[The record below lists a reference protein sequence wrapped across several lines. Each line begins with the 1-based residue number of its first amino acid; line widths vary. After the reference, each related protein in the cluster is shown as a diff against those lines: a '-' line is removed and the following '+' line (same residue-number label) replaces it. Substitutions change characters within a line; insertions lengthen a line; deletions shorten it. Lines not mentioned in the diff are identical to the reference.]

1 MTPAGTNLLLASATA
16 AAPAPSDVVT
26 KSLRF
31 EKSSTANLNQDNP
44 SGADARQMT
53 LSFWVK
59 LVETPS
65 ADRKLFAFGG
75 SAVGGTSQSEQ
86 EVIQKTDGKIK
97 VRTNVI
103 NTGVYSATTTRVF
116 RDFSSWYH
124 IVIAWDT
131 DQSVAADRMKFYVNN
146 EQETLTGTF
155 PSLNYN
161 DRFGE
166 TGTNVKNRIG
176 CGVDGASAYGPS
188 SSYMADIIRI
198 DGQQLTPTSFAE
210 EDASTG
216 QWKPK
221 AFVGVYGT
229 AGFHLDF
236 EDDTAIG
243 NDVSGEGNDFTAT
256 NLSTWDVME
265 DTPTD
270 NYCVLNPLANSAG
283 ALSEGN
289 LQLGG
294 TSTSGSRCA
303 STIKFPTGKW
313 YYEAYLKTV
322 GSYSQVGVGI
332 DDQSSAAIGND
343 STANSAIG
351 YALEYG
357 QYNTAGSW
365 VTYGS
370 AFSAGDVCMV
380 AFDADTHNIWFGK
393 NGTWF
398 DSGDPAAGTNAIT
411 TLIDGEYGAVFRPYS
426 SGAAIVA
433 NFGQDPFFAGGK
445 TSGQDTSQSEF
456 YYTPP
461 TGFLALS
468 TGNLPTPTIAKPS
481 EHFSTKLWTA
491 TSTNPKVLD
500 FPWSFATDG
509 GLVWQK
515 MRSSSGEHYLFDTVR
530 GDDKALYS
538 NTSNAEQGYGPSYY
552 TQDFDASGDYSIQQ
566 DGVGNEVNY
575 SGNTYVAWGWKKSAT
590 AGMDIVTWT
599 GDDDGTGASPTPQ
612 AVSHSLGVAP
622 DLIIA
627 KSRTQNTFHNFD
639 WIVWHKDL
647 TSGNYLL
654 LNGLGAET
662 GWGDALVSS
671 IGSSSVTFGSD
682 AMMSGEDLNAGAS
695 FGSADDY
702 VAYLFASVEGYSKC
716 GIYTGNGSAAGP
728 FVYCGFRP
736 AFILIKSTGNPSSNG
751 YWMMKDEVRSTTYNP
766 ADGNLYANEAF
777 AEDTTSTVDIDFL
790 SNGFKIKGTYAGIN
804 ATGSS
809 YIFYAVAESPFKYA
823 SAR

>member
-1 MTPAGTNLLLASATA
+1 MTPAGTNLLLAHADAT
-16 AAPAPSDVVT
+16 PAPSDVVT

-86 EVIQKTDGKIK
+86 EVIQKTDGKIN

-103 NTGVYSATTTRVF
+103 NTGVYSAYTTRVF

-161 DRFGE
+161 DRFGQ

-210 EDASTG
+210 EDATTG

-256 NLSTWDVME
+256 NLATSDIVN

-270 NYCVLNPLANSAG
+270 NYAVLNPLVVTHSGVGYNTF
-283 ALSEGN
+283 SEGN
-289 LQLGG
+289 TKVVTDGG
-294 TSTSGSRCA
+294 GRPIIP
-303 STIKFPTGKW
+303 STIFMPPDSGTYYAEFTLSVGAAMYGIARGDVLNADDCTTSSKIWGYESNAGTQYKVNSGTYVSLGTAPTYPVKN
-313 YYEAYLKTV
+313 
-322 GSYSQVGVGI
+322 GV
-332 DDQSSAAIGND
+332 S
-343 STANSAIG
+343 
-351 YALEYG
+351 
-357 QYNTAGSW
+357 YNTATGEVKFFVGGSDIGGY
-365 VTYGS
+365 TGLSTDYSYGFFVGDGSTSVS
-370 AFSAGDVCMV
+370 ATIT
-380 AFDADTHNIWFGK
+380 TH
-393 NGTWF
+393 F
-398 DSGDPAAGTNAIT
+398 DSGDWDNTP
-411 TLIDGEYGAVFRPYS
+411 
-426 SGAAIVA
+426 SGAK
-433 NFGQDPFFAGGK
+433 Q
-445 TSGQDTSQSEF
+445 
-456 YYTPP
+456 
-461 TGFLALS
+461 LS
-468 TGNLPTPTIAKPS
+468 TANLPTPTIAKPS
-481 EHFSTKLWTA
+481 AHFNALTYASSGAKTGVGFQ
-491 TSTNPKVLD
+491 PD
-500 FPWSFATDG
+500 
-509 GLVWQK
+509 LVW
-515 MRSSSGEHYLFDTVR
+515 V
-530 GDDKALYS
+530 KAR
-538 NTSNAEQGYGPSYY
+538 
-552 TQDFDASGDYSIQQ
+552 
-566 DGVGNEVNY
+566 
-575 SGNTYVAWGWKKSAT
+575 GNTYNHELTDSVRGVTKALSSNDSEAESTDSTGLTAFGTDGFTVGAGTNYSTSSMVAWSWKESAT
-590 AGMDIVTWT
+590 AGMDMVIWT

>member
-1 MTPAGTNLLLASATA
+1 MTPAGTNLLLAHADAT
-16 AAPAPSDVVT
+16 PAPSDVVT

-86 EVIQKTDGKIK
+86 EVIQKTDGKIN

-103 NTGVYSATTTRVF
+103 NTGVYSAYTTRVF

-161 DRFGE
+161 DRFGQ

-210 EDASTG
+210 EDATTG

-256 NLSTWDVME
+256 NLAASDVVL

-270 NYCVLNPLANSAG
+270 NFCTFNPLNAYSAIVG
-283 ALSEGN
+283 MLAEGN
-289 LQLGG
+289 LRVTTATGASGYQMM
-294 TSTSGSRCA
+294 STMGVSS
-303 STIKFPTGKW
+303 GKW
-313 YYEAYLKTV
+313 YYEYRDDSPSSRNT
-322 GSYSQVGVGI
+322 GVGWV
-332 DDQSSAAIGND
+332 DSKQTPTGSGAGAINQNG
-343 STANSAIG
+343 AIFYHDYIYVNG
-351 YALEYG
+351 GGA
-357 QYNTAGSW
+357 
-365 VTYGS
+365 
-370 AFSAGDVCMV
+370 SAGAQLDNGDIAGV
-380 AFDADTHNIWFGK
+380 ALDADAGKIWFSL
-393 NGTWF
+393 NGTWW
-398 DSGDPAAGTNAIT
+398 DSQDPAAGSNAKYTASTNSDIWVPSFM
-411 TLIDGEYGAVFRPYS
+411 DGNYGQGTVNY
-426 SGAAIVA
+426 
-433 NFGQDPFFAGGK
+433 GQDGTFNGTETAQGNADGN
-445 TSGQDTSQSEF
+445 GRGDF

-599 GDDDGTGASPTPQ
+599 GNDDGSGFSPAPQ
-612 AVSHSLGVAP
+612 SVSHGLTVTP
-622 DLIIA
+622 ELIIA
-627 KSRTQNTFHNFD
+627 KSRTQNTFHNFN
-639 WIVWHKDL
+639 WVVWHKDL

-654 LNGLGAET
+654 LNGNGAET

-682 AMMSGEDLNAGAS
+682 ASMSGEDLNADAS

-702 VAYLFASVEGYSKC
+702 VAYLFASVEGYSKV
-716 GIYTGNGSAAGP
+716 GKYVGSGVSGNFIYL
-728 FVYCGFRP
+728 GFRP
-736 AFILIKSTGNPSSNG
+736 QFLFYKHNASGHG
-751 YWMMKDEVRSTTYNP
+751 WHMMDDEREPYNP
-766 ADGNLYANEAF
+766 LDTMQQANQSLADTASPDF
-777 AEDTTSTVDIDFL
+777 DFL
-790 SNGFKIKGTYAGIN
+790 SNGFRIHDT
-804 ATGSS
+804 TGPYNQSGED
-809 YIFYAVAESPFKYA
+809 YIFYAVAASPFKYA